1 MGKNRLA
8 KACVIAY
15 VSGMKTIT
23 ATSAR
28 NELYRLIDSTLTEHE
43 PVQITGKRG
52 NAVLVSESDW
62 RSIQETLHL
71 VSILGMKDSIIE
83 GMAEPIKA
91 CSKEIDL

>member
-1 MGKNRLA
+1 MD
-8 KACVIAY
+8 
-15 VSGMKTIT
+15 MKTIT

-28 NELYRLIDSTLTEHE
+28 NDLYTLIDSTLVEHE

-62 RSIQETLHL
+62 NAIQETLHL
-71 VSILGMKDSIIE
+71 VSIPGMKESIVE
-83 GMAEPIKA
+83 GMAEPIDE

>member
-1 MGKNRLA
+1 
-8 KACVIAY
+8 
-15 VSGMKTIT
+15 MKTIT

-28 NELYRLIDSTLTEHE
+28 NDLYTLIDSTLVEHE

-62 RSIQETLHL
+62 NAIQETLHL
-71 VSILGMKDSIIE
+71 VSIPGMKESIVE
-83 GMAEPIKA
+83 GMAESIDE